1 MVAAVFSRVNQTAE
15 IRTLMPLYVMPG
27 HAKDVRAD
35 RQVTPRSQALWHF
48 DTVASAYRLRYPDAP
63 FGEDWQSGEQDI
75 PAGAIRNL
83 MRGRSSRDNA
93 PTAAKYICAKELKK
107 RLLERALGAELSEHL
122 GYEKGRPGRPRRR
135 QQPQQVF
142 EQDRDGRRARQSSR
156 RLHLRC
162 HRRESCS
169 RSTYQAAR
177 LVVSHWRPQKH

>member
-35 RQVTPRSQALWHF
+35 RQVTPRSRALWHF

-122 GYEKGRPGRPRRR
+122 GYEKGDPAGRGGGNSRNRYSSKTVMGDALGNPVVGCICAVTDENHAHVRYTRRP
-135 QQPQQVF
+135 
-142 EQDRDGRRARQSSR
+142 DWS
-156 RLHLRC
+156 
-162 HRRESCS
+162 
-169 RSTYQAAR
+169 
-177 LVVSHWRPQKH
+177 